1 MVRPDHRTIVIADDD
16 PALRLLCRVN
26 LELEGYRVVEAESAA
41 ELDGALAAEEVSLV
55 LLDVHFGTDDGVEV
69 ARRLRETHPALPL
82 AFFSGTQPELSE
94 DARHLADA
102 FIPKPFTLESLSETV
117 QRLAHG

>member
-41 ELDGALAAEEVSLV
+41 ELDGALAAEEVALI
-55 LLDVHFGTDDGVEV
+55 LLDVHLGTDDGVEV
-69 ARRLRETHPALPL
+69 ARRLRETHPGLPL
-82 AFFSGTQPELSE
+82 AFFSGTQPELS
-94 DARHLADA
+94 DGVRNVADA
-102 FIPKPFTLESLSETV
+102 FIPKPFTLECLSETV
-117 QRLAHG
+117 QRLARG